1 MSYADLKNRRK
12 SSSLITEGMTQLHTE
27 EVLNQEL
34 VLADVDVIDTKSG
47 KCAVIQIGRA
57 HV

>member
-34 VLADVDVIDTKSG
+34 VLADVDVIDTNYNKG
-47 KCAVIQIGRA
+47 GTLWLMN
-57 HV
+57 